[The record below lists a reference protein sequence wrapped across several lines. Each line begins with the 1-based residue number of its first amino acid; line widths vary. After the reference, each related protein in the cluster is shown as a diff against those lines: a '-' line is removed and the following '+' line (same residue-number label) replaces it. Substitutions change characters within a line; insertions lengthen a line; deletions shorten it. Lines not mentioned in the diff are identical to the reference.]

1 MLKIVRYLSIN
12 NKKYKNNTTITNSI
26 TNSIKKS
33 ITNSITNS
41 YNKSN
46 IIISYNDLIVNR
58 QIPISLKLP
67 YYLSNKYLNENDYNR
82 SLNNISNR
90 DLICLDG
97 YTSNNIEIADIYDRT
112 NNYLYH
118 IKRGTKNIRI
128 LSSQIVNSA
137 LLLHY
142 YKDYQDYQIY
152 HKKNLLTN
160 QNISNISNINNIN
173 NINNISNKILIDI
186 DKYVKTHKIDIIKS
200 EYAYIFGIIIPSKYN
215 INNISLNSQL
225 SIGITCNI
233 LRSLN
238 IKYYIDFIPQ
248 I

>member
-1 MLKIVRYLSIN
+1 MLKLVRYFSTNKSIN
-12 NKKYKNNTTITNSI
+12 Q
-26 TNSIKKS
+26 
-33 ITNSITNS
+33 

-46 IIISYNDLIVNR
+46 ILSAYNDLVKNR
-58 QIPISLKLP
+58 QMSLSLKLP
-67 YYLSNKYLNENDYNR
+67 CYQTKKYSNENDYNR
-82 SLNNISNR
+82 SLKNITKR

-97 YTSNNIEIADIYDRT
+97 YTANNVEIADVYDRT

-118 IKRGTKNIRI
+118 IKRGTKNIRV
-128 LSSQIVNSA
+128 LSSQIVNGA

-142 YKDYQDYQIY
+142 YQEQKY
-152 HKKNLLTN
+152 LLNNQLINQLNN
-160 QNISNISNINNIN
+160 QNINN
-173 NINNISNKILIDI
+173 KMLIDI
-186 DKYVKTHKIDIIKS
+186 DKYVKMHKIDIINS
-200 EYAYIFGIIIPSKYN
+200 EYAYVFGIIIPQKYN